1 MCFDLTS
8 SITREYPSI
17 GWISRWKDFSLLRS
31 FATLRFSGR
40 GLQDIHDDGFHP
52 SHEGEYLL
60 QRLFGGASGI
70 SLDIF
75 PRLALIA
82 FDAVKLAQNAGGH
95 FGDDFLIV
103 ILAAFQFPAA

>member
-1 MCFDLTS
+1 MNCHMSNARPPVGGPLQLCGFVVFRL
-8 SITREYPSI
+8 
-17 GWISRWKDFSLLRS
+17 
-31 FATLRFSGR
+31 SGR

-60 QRLFGGASGI
+60 DRLFSAAAGI